1 MSVCACICVCEYL
14 GVCEYSGVRAYM
26 YVRAYECESLGV
38 YTHVL
43 VQNCVCVL
51 TRVDSML

>member
-1 MSVCACICVCEYL
+1 MRAYVCVSIRVC
-14 GVCEYSGVRAYM
+14 AYM

-43 VQNCVCVL
+43 VQECVCVL